1 MKRSIS
7 LVATLLLILSSRSE
21 GQQLP
26 AVPSDSGGRTV
37 VISPATARPPTVGA
51 AETFT
56 GSVHVT
62 PLFQP
67 TAPSRTGG
75 ASVTFQPGARSAWH
89 THPLGQTLIVT
100 AGTGWVQ
107 QEGGDKREIRPGDV
121 IWTPP
126 GVKHWHGASATSAM
140 THIAIQEAQGGTPVT
155 WLEHVSD
162 DQYVGRKGGERD

>member
-1 MKRSIS
+1 MKLSIS
-7 LVATLLLILSSRSE
+7 LVATLLLILSSRSG

-26 AVPSDSGGRTV
+26 GAPNEAGGRTM
-37 VISPATARPPTVGA
+37 VISAATARPAIVGA
-51 AETFT
+51 AATFT
-56 GSVHVT
+56 GSVQVT

-89 THPLGQTLIVT
+89 THPLGQALIVT
-100 AGTGWVQ
+100 AGVGWIQ
-107 QEGGDKREIRPGDV
+107 QEGADRREIRSGDV

-126 GVKHWHGASATSAM
+126 GVKHWHGASATSAV
-140 THIAIQEAQGGTPVT
+140 THIAIQEAQDGTPVT

-162 DQYVGRKGGERD
+162 DQYAGRKGGERD

>member
-1 MKRSIS
+1 MKLSIS
-7 LVATLLLILSSRSE
+7 LVATLLLILSSRPG

-26 AVPSDSGGRTV
+26 GAPNEPGGRTM
-37 VISPATARPPTVGA
+37 VISAATARPATVGA
-51 AETFT
+51 RETFT

-67 TAPSRTGG
+67 TAPSRSAG
-75 ASVTFQPGARSAWH
+75 ASVTFEPGARSAWH

-107 QEGGDKREIRPGDV
+107 QEGGDRREIRAGDV
-121 IWTPP
+121 VWTPP
-126 GVKHWHGASATSAM
+126 GIKHWHGALPTSSM
-140 THIAIQEAQGGTPVT
+140 SHIAIQEAQDGKVVR

-162 DQYVGRKGGERD
+162 DQYFGRKGGARD